1 MDSDARLPI
10 DPRDHARATKL
21 DCEPQKDDGM
31 TQHAPEQHAPGEIL
45 PAAGSGMVASVQH
58 VETVARRR
66 GDVLLHGEHLSRDE
80 LAHTASELAQLADY
94 LSQISAERSQFLG
107 KVSHELRTPL
117 TIAKGWMS
125 MLRDY
130 MQAPEQERIVGVI
143 DQQIDELTRLVND
156 LLDLSRRD
164 VDALALHL
172 EKVDLVALVN
182 QVAEH
187 QREVT
192 ILNGVRLHVRTHEP
206 VVHAC
211 ADRGRIAQVLN
222 NLISNACRYVPH
234 FGTGWIELKVELTD
248 TAACI
253 TVRDN
258 GIGIA
263 PEYLPRIFEPFFQV
277 QGHKRGKSGLGL
289 TIAQELVLA
298 HGGSLTVESTLGK
311 GTSFHIWLRR
321 MDANEAH
328 GAQVGYRH
336 E

>member
-1 MDSDARLPI
+1 
-10 DPRDHARATKL
+10 
-21 DCEPQKDDGM
+21 M
-31 TQHAPEQHAPGEIL
+31 TQHPHEQHAPGDVL
-45 PAAGSGMVASVQH
+45 PSTGSGMVASVQH

-80 LAHTASELAQLADY
+80 LARTACELAQLADY
-94 LSQISAERSQFLG
+94 LSQISAERSHFLG

-125 MLRDY
+125 VLRDA
-130 MQAPEQERIVGVI
+130 MDAPEQERIVGVI

-156 LLDLSRRD
+156 LLDLSRRE
-164 VDALALHL
+164 VDTLALHL

-192 ILNGVRLHVRTHEP
+192 LLNGVRLHVRTREP
-206 VVHAC
+206 VVYAC
-211 ADRGRIAQVLN
+211 IDRGRIAQVLN

-234 FGTGWIELKVELTD
+234 FSTGWVELKVELTE

-263 PEYLPRIFEPFFQV
+263 PEHVPRIFEPFFQV

-289 TIAQELVLA
+289 TIAQELVRA

-311 GTSFHIWLRR
+311 GTAFHIWLRR
-321 MDANEAH
+321 MDAHDAPGAH
-328 GAQVGYRH
+328 VGGRY